1 MAHYNTILNQL
12 LTLIPRHEFDRLTR
26 GHQSDRYVKRFSTW
40 NQLTTL
46 LYAQA
51 SGKDSLRD
59 IQNALAAQGAKTYH
73 LGLPRVCRST
83 LAEANAQRRYETYEA
98 VFYRLLERCR
108 SLTPKHKFRFHN
120 PLYTW
125 DATTIDL
132 CLAMFPWARFR
143 TAKGAIKLHYQL
155 THAGHLPD
163 LLVVTDGKG
172 HDLSVAKQHFPLIPD
187 SIYCFDRGYLDF
199 PWFRRIDTMGAY
211 FVTRLKT
218 TIAYRVSGQ
227 HNPSKNKHVLLDVP
241 IQRTNADDGPLP
253 LRLVRYH
260 DPDTDRVF
268 DFLTNNTTLA
278 ASTIAAIYKA
288 RWQIEAFFKWLK
300 QNLKIKTFLGTTKNA
315 VMTQI
320 WVAMIY
326 YLLLAY
332 LKYQTKCRFSLF
344 YLHRLVQET
353 LLDRL
358 SLIDLIHLTPSR
370 RSALARG
377 DPQLLFQF

>member
-1 MAHYNTILNQL
+1 
-12 LTLIPRHEFDRLTR
+12 
-26 GHQSDRYVKRFSTW
+26 
-40 NQLTTL
+40 
-46 LYAQA
+46 
-51 SGKDSLRD
+51 
-59 IQNALAAQGAKTYH
+59 LAAQRARTYH
-73 LGLPRVCRST
+73 LGLPDRVCRST
-83 LAEANAQRRYETYEA
+83 LAEANAQRSYAVYEKL
-98 VFYRLLERCR
+98 FYQILERCR

-143 TAKGAIKLHYQL
+143 TAKGAIKLHTQFA
-155 THAGHLPD
+155 HAGHLPD
-163 LLVVTDGKG
+163 LIVITDGKG
-172 HDLSVAKQHFPLIPD
+172 HDLSVAKHHFPLIPD
-187 SIYCFDRGYLDF
+187 SIYCYDRGYQDF
-199 PWFRRIDTMGAY
+199 AWFRRIDTMGAF
-211 FVTRLKT
+211 FVTRLKGNV
-218 TIAYRVSGQ
+218 AYEVSGQ

-241 IQRTNADDGPLP
+241 IRRTRADDGPLP
-253 LRLVRYH
+253 LRLIRYK
-260 DPDTDRVF
+260 DPESDRVF
-268 DFLTNNTTLA
+268 DFITNNTHLA

-300 QNLKIKTFLGTTKNA
+300 QNLKIKTFLGTSKNA

-344 YLHRLVQET
+344 YLHKLVQET
-353 LLDRL
+353 LLEPL
-358 SLIDLIHLTPSR
+358 GLIDLVNLTPSR
-370 RSALARG
+370 KALARG